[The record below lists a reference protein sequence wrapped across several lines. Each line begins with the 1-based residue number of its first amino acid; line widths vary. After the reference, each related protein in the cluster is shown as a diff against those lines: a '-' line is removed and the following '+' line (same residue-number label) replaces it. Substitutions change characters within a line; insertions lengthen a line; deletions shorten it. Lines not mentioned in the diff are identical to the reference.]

1 MKALINILV
10 ALGLPIVAAT
20 ALAVLL
26 VEATPLSLSEL
37 SKKTGYAKSHL
48 SPQLRML
55 AFNGLV
61 EIIRKRRQ
69 VLYKAR
75 HEAFID
81 LIHGHLSDLQASLEQ
96 VAHRINDEAFSH
108 NLKDIAS
115 TLKDLIKY
123 KRGENKWNSSRYSKT
138 RAFM

>member
-1 MKALINILV
+1 MKALVNILV

-26 VEATPLSLSEL
+26 VETTPLSLSEL

-48 SPQLRML
+48 SPHLRML

-61 EIIRKRRQ
+61 EIIRRRRQ

-75 HEAFID
+75 PEAFID
-81 LIHGHLSDLQASLEQ
+81 LIHSHLSDLQVGLEQ
-96 VAHRINDEAFSH
+96 IARRINDEEFSRH
-108 NLKDIAS
+108 LKDIAS
-115 TLKDLIKY
+115 NLKDLIKY
-123 KRGENKWNSSRYSKT
+123 RIGENK
-138 RAFM
+138 